1 MSHDVAKTLWLI
13 PCFGLIFPTVLGR
26 PFQSQLD
33 TSCRY
38 VVYVIKE
45 HRNEAVISGSW
56 RKVNVNG
63 HFCDNIQSSGMEPW
77 KKPFHRMQGNFI
89 TDLLNDGY
97 GIHTVAEWSGN
108 SPRIILERYVR
119 ILPSDFARASV
130 TLPRNELQSLLKNK
144 ELHQEKCV
152 TKSVI
157 QEGKRGALNATSNKN
172 PLFSRTSRKGKQG
185 ITWSADG
192 EGFEPTVRSP
202 VRRFSRPV
210 P

>member
-1 MSHDVAKTLWLI
+1 
-13 PCFGLIFPTVLGR
+13 
-26 PFQSQLD
+26 
-33 TSCRY
+33 
-38 VVYVIKE
+38 
-45 HRNEAVISGSW
+45 
-56 RKVNVNG
+56 
-63 HFCDNIQSSGMEPW
+63 
-77 KKPFHRMQGNFI
+77 MQGNFI

-108 SPRIILERYVR
+108 SPRIILEHYVR

-192 EGFEPTVRSP
+192 EGFDENSLTCYFESEYSETANPHCAKTCE
-202 VRRFSRPV
+202 FSEIADFTPDDRESLETIFSLWSGLTPEMKSGFLHMIEAAAKV
-210 P
+210 YTGR